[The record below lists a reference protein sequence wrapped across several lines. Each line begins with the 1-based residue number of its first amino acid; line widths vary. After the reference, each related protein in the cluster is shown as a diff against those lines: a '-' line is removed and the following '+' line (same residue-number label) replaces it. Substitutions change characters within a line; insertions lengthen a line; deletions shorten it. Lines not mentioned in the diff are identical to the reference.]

1 MISNKILGLLGLS
14 ARARKIAFGADSVEE
29 QIKKRKIYLAI
40 IAEDSSKRTKEKF
53 EKLCETYNIP
63 IIIKGNIEELSKAIG
78 KNNKAIIGVE
88 DINIA
93 KGIIKINDGGEV
105 IG

>member
-1 MISNKILGLLGLS
+1 MISNKILGLLGL
-14 ARARKIAFGADSVEE
+14 AMRARKIAFGADSVEN
-29 QIKKRKIYLAI
+29 QIEKRKVYLAI

-53 EKLCETYNIP
+53 EKLCNANNIP

-78 KNNKAIIGVE
+78 KNNKAIIGIE

-93 KGIIKINDGGEV
+93 NEIIKINDGGEV

>member
-1 MISNKILGLLGLS
+1 MAFCLLPEILS
-14 ARARKIAFGADSVEE
+14 
-29 QIKKRKIYLAI
+29 
-40 IAEDSSKRTKEKF
+40 
-53 EKLCETYNIP
+53 NIP